1 MAKILGFVGVP
12 GAILAV
18 IGIWGALGWPTTATS
33 NDIHRLDRQ
42 QSETA
47 IEVYDRKVRGYL
59 SSAPPADP
67 VNRQIWEEDLRRAR
81 DQLKRAEDR
90 KIELSK

>member
-1 MAKILGFVGVP
+1 MLKWLGVP
-12 GAILAV
+12 AALLACL
-18 IGIWGALGWPTTATS
+18 GLWLALGGGTIATGS
-33 NDIHRLDRQ
+33 DIKRLDRQ

-59 SSAPPADP
+59 ANPAPADP

>member
-1 MAKILGFVGVP
+1 MLKWLGVPAAALAFLTLWVLLGFP
-12 GAILAV
+12 KLAT
-18 IGIWGALGWPTTATS
+18 GS
-33 NDIHRLDRQ
+33 DIQRLDRQ
-42 QSETA
+42 QTETA

-59 SSAPPADP
+59 VSPAPVDP